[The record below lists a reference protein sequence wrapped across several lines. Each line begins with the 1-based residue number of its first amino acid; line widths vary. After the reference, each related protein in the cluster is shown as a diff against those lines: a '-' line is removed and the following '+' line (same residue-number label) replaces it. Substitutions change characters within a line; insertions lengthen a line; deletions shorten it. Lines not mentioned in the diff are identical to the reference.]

1 MDNLNEAQV
10 TADTA
15 EAEKSEAA
23 AVLGKFKDVKTL
35 MKAYSDLEAEFT
47 RRSQRLKEL
56 EKENKAASIP
66 DGEGTPPS
74 RADGATKPPSRA
86 DGLPITPSQKA
97 DGNSDE
103 PTKSSDEEKI
113 AEALTDKKVR
123 DAVIGDYL
131 KGLAENKV
139 PLVAGGGAVT
149 APRNVPKSVR
159 EAGKLA
165 QQFLK
170 GQ

>member
-1 MDNLNEAQV
+1 MDNLNETQV
-10 TADTA
+10 TAETA

-23 AVLGKFKDVKTL
+23 TVLGKFKDVKTL

-56 EKENKAASIP
+56 ERENKAASVP
-66 DGEGTPPS
+66 DGEG
-74 RADGATKPPSRA
+74 
-86 DGLPITPSQKA
+86 IMPSQTS
-97 DGNSDE
+97 DGNSNE
-103 PTKSSDEEKI
+103 TAQKSDEERI
-113 AEALTDKKVR
+113 ADALSDKTVR

>member
-1 MDNLNEAQV
+1 MDNLTENSHV

-15 EAEKSEAA
+15 EAEKEIAA
-23 AVLGKFKDVKTL
+23 AGLGKFKDVQTL

-56 EKENKAASIP
+56 EKENKAAPEP
-66 DGEGTPPS
+66 DG
-74 RADGATKPPSRA
+74 AKAV
-86 DGLPITPSQKA
+86 PSQKN
-97 DGNSDE
+97 DDE
-103 PTKSSDEEKI
+103 RI
-113 AEALTDKKVR
+113 AEALSDKKVR

-139 PLVAGGGAVT
+139 PLVGGGGAVT
-149 APRNVPKSVR
+149 APRNTPKTVR

-165 QQFLK
+165 QHFLN
-170 GQ
+170 G

>member
-1 MDNLNEAQV
+1 MDNLTEKTQV

-15 EAEKSEAA
+15 EAEKKEAA
-23 AVLGKFKDVKTL
+23 PALGKFKDVQTL

-56 EKENKAASIP
+56 EKENKASVVP
-66 DGEGTPPS
+66 DGEQ
-74 RADGATKPPSRA
+74 AK
-86 DGLPITPSQKA
+86 PSQK
-97 DGNSDE
+97 
-103 PTKSSDEEKI
+103 SDEERI
-113 AEALTDKKVR
+113 ADALSDSKVR

-131 KGLAENKV
+131 KGLAEKSV

-149 APRNVPKSVR
+149 APKNTPKSVK

-165 QQFLK
+165 QHFLNS
-170 GQ
+170 

>member
-1 MDNLNEAQV
+1 MDNLTQDVQA

-15 EAEKSEAA
+15 EAEVKENAA
-23 AVLGKFKDVKTL
+23 PELGKFKDVKTL

-56 EKENKAASIP
+56 EKENKA
-66 DGEGTPPS
+66 
-74 RADGATKPPSRA
+74 KPNP
-86 DGLPITPSQKA
+86 
-97 DGNSDE
+97 
-103 PTKSSDEEKI
+103 DEEKVAPSQMSDGERI
-113 AEALTDKKVR
+113 AEALSDRTVR

-131 KGLAENKV
+131 KGLAENKI

-149 APRNVPKSVR
+149 APRNTPKSVR

-170 GQ
+170 GK